1 MRRRAGAGAV
11 VLTTVVLLVGCGT
24 PPWERAAP
32 SGTASATSDAT
43 STGDATPEPSSPSAG
58 AVATGDLAG
67 GNTSRSL
74 TAGAATL
81 AVDYWTDL
89 AAAQWTAGATK
100 PVSLSVTA
108 SEPGGSEIY
117 LQRLRAVPTALD
129 ASGAAL
135 ESPAAFEDA
144 SSITPG
150 YLMSDPYS
158 YSTSFSIGAVDPAT
172 RSIRLDLTYE
182 VLQRAQPGSGD
193 FAKQTA
199 HDTLTLGVVGG

>member
-1 MRRRAGAGAV
+1 MHRRTGAGAV
-11 VLTTVVLLVGCGT
+11 VLTTVVLLAGCGT
-24 PPWERAAP
+24 PPWERAEP
-32 SGTASATSDAT
+32 SGTASSTPDGT
-43 STGDATPEPSSPSAG
+43 STATASPEASPSAD

-108 SEPGGSEIY
+108 SEPGGAEIY

-199 HDTLTLGVVGG
+199 HDTLTLGVGGG